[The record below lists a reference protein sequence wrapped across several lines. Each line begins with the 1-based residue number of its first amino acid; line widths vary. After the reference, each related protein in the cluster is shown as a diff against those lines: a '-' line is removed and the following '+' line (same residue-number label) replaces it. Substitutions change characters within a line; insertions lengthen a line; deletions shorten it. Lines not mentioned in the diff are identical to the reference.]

1 MLDRT
6 SVLGLYVM
14 VSRLTRHTIV
24 RRLLKLDKHASH

>member
-14 VSRLTRHTIV
+14 VSRDSIV
-24 RRLLKLDKHASH
+24 RRLLKLDKRASHS